1 MASKGESSP
10 KGSRPGTAGRP
21 KRATG
26 APAGGVPGM
35 RRPPLAVMVDGTR
48 VTEVRFKSG
57 EAVSVSEHD
66 HGTELEAVSAAASK
80 RGSRLLVW
88 CGAVSAR
95 VARPVDASE
104 HPDATGLADALYL
117 QKVFGEGQPA
127 AMSGA
132 VAISPDMPG
141 DVAELIASRR
151 PQMVVSGMCVGLD
164 DEGIWLRVGRSIVEA
179 TLVHDGQIS
188 GWTELCKGL
197 DSVAE
202 QIARGRAA
210 QRART
215 DLAERVVLETRR
227 AIMQW
232 QRTRTVP
239 PSIWLHG
246 PGGDPAGEVHQAL
259 LAHSGCRVALPS
271 AGTAAAAGAAQHTL
285 LLPTAARSLAA
296 PRLQQPVRV
305 LKQASKGKQRLA
317 LKVTAA
323 AVAVLGVMAAVAAL
337 QGQSVKQRI
346 DRATRELNQLQDD
359 PQTAAGKQLVAEAE
373 AVADLVARL
382 SGSDSPNWEM
392 LFALAERFRGYAEDD
407 ELTVQSD
414 RQQTAITLSVPGGVE
429 DLAEVLDE
437 MDAWAEAIYGPG
449 AYSASGP
456 TAKETPGGEMVIS
469 ARLGHQEQ

>member
-1 MASKGESSP
+1 
-10 KGSRPGTAGRP
+10 
-21 KRATG
+21 
-26 APAGGVPGM
+26 
-35 RRPPLAVMVDGTR
+35 
-48 VTEVRFKSG
+48 
-57 EAVSVSEHD
+57 
-66 HGTELEAVSAAASK
+66 
-80 RGSRLLVW
+80 
-88 CGAVSAR
+88 
-95 VARPVDASE
+95 
-104 HPDATGLADALYL
+104 
-117 QKVFGEGQPA
+117 
-127 AMSGA
+127 MSGA

-437 MDAWAEAIYGPG
+437 LDAWAEAIYGPG